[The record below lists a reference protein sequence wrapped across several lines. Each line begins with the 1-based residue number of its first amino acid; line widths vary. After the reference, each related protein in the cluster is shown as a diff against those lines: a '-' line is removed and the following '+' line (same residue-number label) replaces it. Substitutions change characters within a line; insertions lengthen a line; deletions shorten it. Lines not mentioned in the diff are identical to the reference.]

1 MTLLIT
7 KLIVQLNYSC
17 KWSTKYKS
25 FYKKKTDYSKCFVD
39 RAIYMM
45 ICTVYIMFGLAFTST
60 IIEIVR

>member
-17 KWSTKYKS
+17 KWSTS
-25 FYKKKTDYSKCFVD
+25 FYIKKQTTYSKCFVD

>member
-1 MTLLIT
+1 MQTVDKIFFT
-7 KLIVQLNYSC
+7 FE
-17 KWSTKYKS
+17 KYL
-25 FYKKKTDYSKCFVD
+25 D